1 MTANTFSVLSTHLY
15 EVISFSHTD
24 HRLLGFHDL
33 DLNLNLNL
41 NLDLN
46 LNRNLHL
53 LKLTIL
59 GLFLHL

>member
-41 NLDLN
+41 NLK

>member
-41 NLDLN
+41 NLK
-46 LNRNLHL
+46 LNRNLPL